1 MPVPQNGSPGEHAIF
16 VWKNYVMNSG
26 FESIILLAH
35 SAGGECVKAIQTSF
49 SDHFYSKVKQ
59 IAFTDSWVIAMG
71 ELNQFQLS
79 KMREMAIHYIAS
91 DKKVGIDVPVVRYNP
106 ETLLREETPLHQL
119 VCRHVSAGHLEH
131 AYTTA
136 SSWPEIEK

>member
-1 MPVPQNGSPGEHAIF
+1 MALT
-16 VWKNYVMNSG
+16 K
-26 FESIILLAH
+26 L
-35 SAGGECVKAIQTSF
+35 F
-49 SDHFYSKVKQ
+49 SHFYSKVKQ
-59 IAFTDSWVIAMG
+59 IALTDSWVIAIG

-91 DKKVGIDVPVVRYNP
+91 DKNVGTDLPVVQYNP
-106 ETLLREETPLHQL
+106 ETLQSEETPLHQL